1 MRDTHQGA
9 GLCRIDAVL
18 SRDRVGRAL
27 SAPSGHEQL
36 ASVEP
41 GLISSP
47 NSHGAIISALQT
59 VEDAFST
66 HRKSCRSSPAPASIL
81 FEVSSSTTRDAR
93 IRPKVAVGGGGHEPG

>member
-1 MRDTHQGA
+1 MRDAHERS
-9 GLCRIDAVL
+9 C
-18 SRDRVGRAL
+18 SRGVDTILGHDRVSRAL
-27 SAPSGHEQL
+27 SAMPGHEQL
-36 ASVEP
+36 APVQAC
-41 GLISSP
+41 LISSP

>member
-1 MRDTHQGA
+1 MRPAHQRRGGGGIGT
-9 GLCRIDAVL
+9 GLTDDPVDGTL
-18 SRDRVGRAL
+18 GPRAC
-27 SAPSGHEQL
+27 HQQL
-36 ASVEP
+36 ARPEA

>member
-1 MRDTHQGA
+1 MRYTHEGA
-9 GLCRIDAVL
+9 GPRGIDAIL
-18 SRDRVGRAL
+18 GCDRIGCTL
-27 SAPSGHEQL
+27 SAMSGHEQL
-36 ASVEP
+36 APVEP